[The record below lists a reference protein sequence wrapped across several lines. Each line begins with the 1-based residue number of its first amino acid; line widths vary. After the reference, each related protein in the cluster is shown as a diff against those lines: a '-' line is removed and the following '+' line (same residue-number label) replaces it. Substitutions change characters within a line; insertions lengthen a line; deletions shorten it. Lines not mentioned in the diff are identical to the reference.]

1 MKNLFLNNKNPVTI
15 VSIMVALVVL
25 ITVTIISLL
34 PKAVPVPE
42 NTVTV
47 TIDEPGAILSLNP
60 ANYSVLNANTA
71 ASEDR
76 HFTYNIAG
84 SLPFKQSSS
93 LLIKALFD
101 ANVMQG
107 VSYEAILLGV
117 ESDSVK
123 DFEEV
128 CAYFKD
134 ALAENNCTAKLY
146 TLHINKKLA
155 NISDIAKKY
164 NTTYAKAMLCNKLSK
179 ELDMKVE
186 DLITKTMTE
195 ILNIS
200 KNTEGDDE
208 IVDNII
214 DNINSDAAKD
224 DKDNVSSSDGTS
236 SDESSSDETS
246 SGDTSSGDSSND
258 SSSDS
263 SSASSS
269 SGISFTQDPDNDGWY
284 PHM

>member
-1 MKNLFLNNKNPVTI
+1 MKKNFLKDNKNTVAI
-15 VSIMVALVVL
+15 VSILVAAVVL
-25 ITVTIISLL
+25 IAVTIFALL
-34 PKAVPVPE
+34 PKAIPVPE

-60 ANYSVLNANTA
+60 GNYSVLNANTA

-76 HFTYNIAG
+76 HFIYNLAG

-93 LLIKALFD
+93 LLIKALYD
-101 ANVMQG
+101 ANVIRG

-123 DFEEV
+123 DFETI

-146 TLHINKKLA
+146 TVHINKKLT
-155 NISDIAKKY
+155 NISDIAEKHK
-164 NTTYAKAMLCNKLSK
+164 TTYAKAMLCNKLSK
-179 ELDMKVE
+179 ELDMAVE
-186 DLITKTMTE
+186 DLITKTITE

-200 KNTEGDDE
+200 KNNKGDDE
-208 IVDNII
+208 VINDII
-214 DNINSDAAKD
+214 DNVNSDAAED
-224 DKDNVSSSDGTS
+224 DTDNISSSDSTP
-236 SDESSSDETS
+236 SDETS
-246 SGDTSSGDSSND
+246 ASDTSSND
-258 SSSDS
+258 SSSDAS
-263 SSASSS
+263 SNNSSDSSS
-269 SGISFTQDPDNDGWY
+269 SGISFTQDIDDDGWY